1 LIADISIAP
10 LGEGT
15 SVSKYVARAV
25 AIIRESGLKH
35 EFHSMGTNVEGSYD
49 QIVKLVK
56 KCSDAVFAMGAERV
70 IIRMY
75 MDDRHDRTATIQGKK
90 RSVESRLK

>member
-1 LIADISIAP
+1 MIADISIAP
-10 LGEGT
+10 VGEGA

-49 QIVKLVK
+49 EIVKLVK
-56 KCSDAVFAMGAERV
+56 RCSDAVFKLGAERV
-70 IIRMY
+70 LIRMY
-75 MDDRHDRTATIQGKK
+75 MDDRHDKVSTIEGKK
-90 RSVESRLK
+90 QSVENKL